1 MTLPE
6 ETLDIQTPEN
16 VAFGYQVAGLG
27 SRFVATLLDTLLIV
41 LLQIVV
47 IVVMALIIDVLDGS
61 VFADQLSAWVI
72 AIFGL
77 ILSIF
82 YWGYYVFFEM
92 LWNGQSPGKR
102 WVGLRVIRT
111 DGTPIT
117 LSESFIRN
125 LVRIVDF
132 LPAAYGVGIITMFI
146 DKQSRRLG
154 DLAAGTLVVQ
164 DRAPISIQSLS
175 IKRTVNLGMQGLTN
189 VSSDGFPVERL
200 TNDDLSLIENFLLRR
215 DQLTHRAALA
225 IQILNALHQRLGL
238 PLPAISRLE
247 AEDMLAAI
255 LQAAQNRAKE

>member
-16 VAFGYQVAGLG
+16 VAFGYQVAGIG
-27 SRFVATLLDTLLIV
+27 SRFLASLLDTLLIG
-41 LLQIVV
+41 LLQIIV
-47 IVVMALIIDVLDGS
+47 IVVATLVINALEE
-61 VFADQLSAWVI
+61 FTAALSTWII
-72 AIFGL
+72 AIFSL
-77 ILSIF
+77 ILAIF

-117 LSESFIRN
+117 LSEALIRN

-132 LPAAYGVGIITMFI
+132 LPAMYGIGIISMFI

-164 DRAPISIQSLS
+164 DRATISIQSLS
-175 IKRTVNLGMQGLTN
+175 VKRMVNLRMQGLTS
-189 VSSDGFPVERL
+189 VSLEGFPTERL
-200 TNDDLSLIENFLLRR
+200 TNDELSLIEDFLLRR
-215 DQLTHRAALA
+215 DQLTHRNQLA
-225 IQILNALHQRLGL
+225 IQILNTLHQRLGL
-238 PLPAISRLE
+238 PQPAVNKLE
-247 AEDMLAAI
+247 AEDTLAAI
-255 LQAAQNRAKE
+255 LLAAQSRAKE

>member
-16 VAFGYQVAGLG
+16 VAFGYQVAGIG
-27 SRFVATLLDTLLIV
+27 SRFIATLLDTIVIV
-41 LLQIVV
+41 LLQVV
-47 IVVMALIIDVLDGS
+47 ILVVAAVLINLLDKAALTDQFNPWIIAL
-61 VFADQLSAWVI
+61 
-72 AIFGL
+72 FGV

-102 WVGLRVIRT
+102 WMGLRVIRA

-117 LSESFIRN
+117 LSEALIRN

-132 LPAAYGVGIITMFI
+132 LPAMYGVGILTMFI

-164 DRAPISIQSLS
+164 DRAAISIQSLS
-175 IKRTVNLGMQGLTN
+175 IKRMVNLRMQGLTS
-189 VSSDGFPVERL
+189 VSLEGFPVERL
-200 TNDDLSLIENFLLRR
+200 TNNELSLIEDFLLRR
-215 DQLTHRAALA
+215 DQLTHRNQLA
-225 IQILNALHQRLGL
+225 IQILNTLHQRLGL
-238 PLPAISRLE
+238 PQPAVNKLE
-247 AEDMLAAI
+247 AEDTLAAI
-255 LQAAQNRAKE
+255 LLAAQSRAKE

>member
-1 MTLPE
+1 MTLSE

-27 SRFVATLLDTLLIV
+27 SRFVATLLDTILIV
-41 LLQIVV
+41 LLQIAVV
-47 IVVMALIIDVLDGS
+47 VAAGLILYALGETG
-61 VFADQLSAWVI
+61 FADELSGWVI

-77 ILSIF
+77 ILSLF

-92 LWNGQSPGKR
+92 LWNGQTPGKR
-102 WVGLRVIRT
+102 WVGLRVIRAN
-111 DGTPIT
+111 GTPIT
-117 LSESFIRN
+117 LSEALIRN

-175 IKRTVNLGMQGLTN
+175 VKRTVNLGMQGLTHI
-189 VSSDGFPVERL
+189 SLEGFPVERL
-200 TNDDLSLIENFLLRR
+200 TNDDLSLIEDFLMRR
-215 DQLTHRAALA
+215 DQLTHRASLA

-247 AEDMLAAI
+247 AEDTLVAI
-255 LQAAQNRAKE
+255 LQAAQNREQE

>member
-16 VAFGYQVAGLG
+16 VAFGYQIAGIG
-27 SRFVATLLDTLLIV
+27 SRFLASLLDTLIV
-41 LLQIVV
+41 GLLQIVILIVLTLV
-47 IVVMALIIDVLDGS
+47 IRMFDGS
-61 VFADQLSAWVI
+61 VFSGQISAWVY

-77 ILSIF
+77 VAAIF

-102 WVGLRVIRT
+102 WVGLRVIRS

-117 LSESFIRN
+117 LSEALIRN
-125 LVRIVDF
+125 LARLVDF
-132 LPAAYGVGIITMFI
+132 LPAAYGIGIVTMFI

-164 DRAPISIQSLS
+164 DRAPITMQDLAV
-175 IKRTVNLGMQGLTN
+175 KRTVHLRPWAN
-189 VSSDGFPVERL
+189 VSLDGFPVERL
-200 TNDDLSLIENFLLRR
+200 TNNDLSLIEDFLMRR
-215 DQLTHRAALA
+215 DQLTHRESLA
-225 IQILNALHQRLGL
+225 IQILNTLHQRLGV
-238 PLPAISRLE
+238 PLPTLGKAE

-255 LQAAQNRAKE
+255 LLAAQNRERE